1 MSGENTTP
9 DIGCGTGSG
18 TSEIGRPD
26 MGLASDASVDTLAPA
41 DGRRG
46 LPGRP
51 VPHGR
56 RSLQTARAA
65 VTRGPSQRPGEG
77 LR

>member
-1 MSGENTTP
+1 MSGENTAS

-18 TSEIGRPD
+18 ISEIGRPD

-51 VPHGR
+51 VPHGCLC
-56 RSLQTARAA
+56 SMVL
-65 VTRGPSQRPGEG
+65 RPVER
-77 LR
+77 LVFSPKER